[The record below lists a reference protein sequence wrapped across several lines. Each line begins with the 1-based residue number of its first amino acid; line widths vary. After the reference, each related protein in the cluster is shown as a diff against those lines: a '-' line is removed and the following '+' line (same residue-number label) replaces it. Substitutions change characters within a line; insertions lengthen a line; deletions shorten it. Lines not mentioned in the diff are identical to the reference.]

1 MSSSYPTTTPTM
13 RVTGTA
19 KSSTGIVASRR
30 AKLSAD
36 STKPSPGPQLP
47 KGTPGVDPLKP
58 NIIATAKI

>member
-1 MSSSYPTTTPTM
+1 M